1 MDAMQET
8 AQEKK
13 KRINKE
19 YYAANKEKWK
29 VHIAKQKEKGYF
41 EKYYKDNRERI
52 ITQVKRR
59 YHEKKGHPF
68 ANVGLGTNTPT
79 MSVINDQYT
88 ASS

>member
-1 MDAMQET
+1 MDAITET

-13 KRINKE
+13 KRINKA

-29 VHIAKQKEKGYF
+29 AHIAKQKENGYF

-59 YHEKKGHPF
+59 YHEKKGHAF
-68 ANVGLGTNTPT
+68 ANVGDGTCTPT
-79 MSVINDQYT
+79 INVINDQ
-88 ASS
+88 